1 MPEQIIIIPG
11 RPIAKKRPR
20 FARRGKFTVTYS
32 AQETEEGR
40 TYLEVRKQWGKS
52 PLDCPVIVEM
62 AFMFPI
68 TAGSKKAVKAMLDGE
83 IKHTKKPDL
92 DNAGKFYLDV
102 MNQLVFQDD
111 KQVYELALSKGYA
124 QESQTIIKIEW

>member
-1 MPEQIIIIPG
+1 MEQIILIPG

-20 FARRGKFTVTYS
+20 FARRGKFVVTYS

-40 TYLEVRKQWGKS
+40 TYLEIRRQWGKP

-62 AFMFPI
+62 TFLFPI
-68 TAGSKKAVKAMLDGE
+68 TAGSKKAVKAMLEGE
-83 IKHTKKPDL
+83 TKHMKKPDL

-102 MNQLVFQDD
+102 MNQLVFLDD
-111 KQVYELALSKGYA
+111 KQVYELALTKAYA
-124 QESQTIIKIEW
+124 QEPQTIIRVEW